1 MKSLIIKRSVVIGR
15 HRTSVSVEDAFW
27 DDLRQIARAQQ
38 LTLSKLIAE
47 IDENRQYNNLSSA
60 IRVFVLHLRAKSN
73 LRSPIAARLNRRWPI
88 KERCL

>member
-47 IDENRQYNNLSSA
+47 IDENRQYNNPSSA
-60 IRVFVLHLRAKSN
+60 IRVFVLQSN
-73 LRSPIAARLNRRWPI
+73 FTQPDSRQTESQMAD
-88 KERCL
+88 

>member
-1 MKSLIIKRSVVIGR
+1 MKSLIIKRWVVIGR

-60 IRVFVLHLRAKSN
+60 IRVFVLEHLRAKSN
-73 LRSPIAARLNRRWPI
+73 FAQSDSRQTESQMAD
-88 KERCL
+88 